1 ALYDPSPLTAPLL
14 SPVAELRT
22 PSPTQTHLFDTQ
34 ESPRANGLFRAA
46 HIAHAKQASMSSEHA
61 APMSLQERALHE
73 RQGGTPNSV
82 AAGKSAAL
90 AKSPTMGMTPGSA
103 SREPNPWQQVQ
114 AGKKGH
120 KKSKSTATGVPSGR
134 GIGGGGQ
141 PLPVNEGERKGG

>member
-1 ALYDPSPLTAPLL
+1 
-14 SPVAELRT
+14 
-22 PSPTQTHLFDTQ
+22 THLFDKQ

-46 HIAHAKQASMSSEHA
+46 HIAHAKQASMGMSGENA
-61 APMSLQERALHE
+61 TTPMSLQERALHE
-73 RQGGTPNSV
+73 RQGGTPHPV
-82 AAGKSAAL
+82 TAAGKTAAV
-90 AKSPTMGMTPGSA
+90 AKSPTAGMTPGSA